1 MFLRATKRKKD
12 GKTHFYWSLVENV
25 RVGRRVFQRRALY
38 LGELNDSQKAE
49 WQRTVEAFDE
59 KGNVRQLRLFP
70 EDRAPEADD
79 GGIVRICMD
88 RLAVRNLR
96 NWGEVWLGTALW
108 DMLGLDGFWAARLP
122 ASRKGTDWLALLK
135 AIVMYRF
142 ADPGSELQ
150 MHSNWLANT
159 AVEELVG
166 PGALTG
172 RSTLYACLDR
182 VMWPSAEWKKPRGE
196 RKGSYKDELLYF
208 LRDRWAGLFGSTCDV
223 VLFDLTSTYFEV
235 DGTKAL
241 DSSLQC
247 HGYSRDKRGD
257 CLQVVV
263 ALVLTPDGFPL
274 AYEVLPGNTSDRK
287 AQMPFIRRL
296 EERYGK
302 IGSLW
307 LMDCGVPTEETL
319 KEMREGGYK
328 YLVGAPRGHLRA
340 IGDKLDKAQW
350 QEVQEG
356 ISVKVAKADPARAKD
371 DGGHETETPGDTF
384 VLTKSG
390 ARSLKETSMR
400 AKKIRSAMKTLFAID
415 ARIGRS
421 KWRKAE
427 TPDRG
432 LSRDELLKRL
442 AVAESKAGRAWKMIA
457 ISIPKEGE
465 KVTPETFRWHLDW
478 DRIDEA
484 RANDEGTY
492 LLRTNLP
499 DCDPKTLWKKY
510 MIQGE
515 IEYAFR
521 ELKND
526 LGLRPVY
533 HQLDDR
539 IEAHIFTA
547 FMALCLLQ
555 TLRAIAREHAP
566 GLTPRQIIEK
576 FKTVKMVDVVLPTTD
591 GRVVT
596 LPRYIEPKEDV
607 AILLDR
613 LALHLPEQPPPRIS
627 GDAAEAAKTKV

>member
-12 GKTHFYWSLVENV
+12 GKTHLYWSLVESV
-25 RVGRRVFQRRALY
+25 RVGRRVFQRQALY
-38 LGELNDSQKAE
+38 LGELNDSQKDE

-59 KGNVRQLRLFP
+59 KGCARQLKLFP
-70 EDRAPEADD
+70 EDRAPDADD
-79 GGIVRICMD
+79 DRIVRIRMD
-88 RLAVRNLR
+88 RLSVRNLR
-96 NWGEVWLGTALW
+96 NWGEVWLGMVLW
-108 DMLGLDGFWAARLP
+108 DMLGLDGFWAGRLP

-142 ADPGSELQ
+142 AAPGSELQ

-182 VMWPSAEWKKPRGE
+182 VLWPSEEWKKPRGE
-196 RKGSYKDELLYF
+196 RKGSYKDELFYY

-241 DSSLQC
+241 DSDLQRY
-247 HGYSRDKRGD
+247 GYSRDKRGD

-274 AYEVLPGNTSDRK
+274 AYEVLPGNANDRGT
-287 AQMPFIRRL
+287 QMPFIRRL
-296 EERYGK
+296 EEKYGK

-307 LMDCGVPTEETL
+307 LMDRGVPSEETL
-319 KEMREGGYK
+319 EEMREGGYK
-328 YLVGAPRGHLRA
+328 YLVGAPRGHLRV
-340 IGDKLDKAQW
+340 IGDKLEKAQW
-350 QEVQEG
+350 QKVQEG
-356 ISVKVAKADPARAKD
+356 ISVKVAKADPVKAKD
-371 DGGHETETPGDTF
+371 KGGQETEKPGDTF
-384 VLTKSG
+384 VLTKSD

-400 AKKIRSAMKTLFAID
+400 VKKIRGAMKTLFAID

-427 TPDRG
+427 PSDRE

-457 ISIPKEGE
+457 ISMPKEGE
-465 KVTPETFRWHLDW
+465 KVTPETFRWNLDW

-499 DCDPKTLWKKY
+499 ECDPKTLWKKY

-539 IEAHIFTA
+539 IEAHIFAA
-547 FMALCLLQ
+547 FMALCLQQ

-576 FKTVKMVDVVLPTTD
+576 FKTVKMVDVVMPTTD

-613 LALHLPEQPPPRIS
+613 LGLQLPEQPPPKIS
-627 GDAAEAAKTKV
+627 GDVSETAEKRV